1 MRARLG
7 FSSRCAG
14 LNAARVGRPPRRFK
28 SPGKKTASVPVGK
41 TRKSPTTVDSTSSR
55 RCVSGNSDTHAA
67 VCAYGGP
74 EEVGL
79 AHPKGLT

>member
-1 MRARLG
+1 MVAQRGGSARIG
-7 FSSRCAG
+7 EGEESSAMPATA
-14 LNAARVGRPPRRFK
+14 LAEPERPQH
-28 SPGKKTASVPVGK
+28 
-41 TRKSPTTVDSTSSR
+41 DSTSSR

-79 AHPKGLT
+79 AHPKGLTSR